1 MNRSIA
7 ILSLLSFVG
16 IIIASLL
23 MMFGVINLLNNFKY
37 LVVLSSIFLTLFSLG
52 WFVHRQELPRLLFLL
67 ISLVL
72 VLPFFIPL
80 LGLVDSEYLT
90 NLWKVFMGGS
100 IFQIGT
106 GIYALL
112 GGFIKGGLNKSQ
124 VYASTLNYAI
134 FLFLT
139 SILIFDITAL
149 MNASIYIILGSI
161 ASVLSIILTVM
172 RKPTLSLYNKFQNLQ
187 FAVSNKL
194 IDKYQL
200 LIFLRL
206 YSHESFKCY
215 CYWLKKQFL
224 HERFLSHYQKT
235 QNLRVV
241 HFYV

>member
-23 MMFGVINLLNNFKY
+23 MIFGVINLLNNFKY

-172 RKPTLSLYNKFQNLQ
+172 RKPTLSL
-187 FAVSNKL
+187 
-194 IDKYQL
+194 
-200 LIFLRL
+200 
-206 YSHESFKCY
+206 
-215 CYWLKKQFL
+215 
-224 HERFLSHYQKT
+224 
-235 QNLRVV
+235 
-241 HFYV
+241 